1 MEKTTSRPGSEG
13 PAPHLSTPSVP
24 LPPPRADQIRLED
37 FIEAVTRG
45 VVRALETQGQPGE
58 AVSLSPQP
66 LPPGAERALAALP
79 RRPGL
84 IIGIIADPNLKLE

>member
-1 MEKTTSRPGSEG
+1 MEKTTSRLGSEG
-13 PAPHLSTPSVP
+13 SAPHPGTPSVP

-45 VVRALETQGQPGE
+45 VMRALEAQGQPGD

-66 LPPGAERALAALP
+66 LPPGGERALAALT

-84 IIGIIADPNLKLE
+84 IIGIIADPNLIIE